1 MSKMSHSRLLIFF
14 KCKILFSSLLSLLF
28 KYKVVESF
36 WKVGLPQ
43 CLSPGLTTWIQSQE
57 KIHSPDQTNQG
68 TQPKSQK
75 RSLGA
80 SLDDGLFFFLGPKVG
95 SQLYARFGWRRK

>member
-1 MSKMSHSRLLIFF
+1 MTGERSHEQNEPFEAFNFF

-28 KYKVVESF
+28 KYKMVESF

-57 KIHSPDQTNQG
+57 KINSPDQTNQG
-68 TQPKSQK
+68 TQTQEPEEV
-75 RSLGA
+75 
-80 SLDDGLFFFLGPKVG
+80 FG
-95 SQLYARFGWRRK
+95 SILR